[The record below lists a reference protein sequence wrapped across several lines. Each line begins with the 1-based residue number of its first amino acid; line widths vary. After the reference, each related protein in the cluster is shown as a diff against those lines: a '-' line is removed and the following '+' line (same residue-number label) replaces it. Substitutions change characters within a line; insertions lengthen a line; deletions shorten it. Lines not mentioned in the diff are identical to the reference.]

1 MSENQGPE
9 RCRASSPS
17 LSEKPHDWVDR
28 TGQDSASHHTKV
40 CQDRLKA
47 WALGD
52 IGPWLQ

>member
-9 RCRASSPS
+9 GCRASSPS